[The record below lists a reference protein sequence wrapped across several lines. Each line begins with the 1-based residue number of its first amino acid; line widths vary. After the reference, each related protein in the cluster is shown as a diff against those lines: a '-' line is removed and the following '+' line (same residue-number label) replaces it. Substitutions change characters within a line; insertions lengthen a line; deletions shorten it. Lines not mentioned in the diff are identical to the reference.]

1 MARKVILETHYTFTP
16 TAKTLV
22 IPKAIPRERLL
33 LITNT
38 TQNQVI
44 YNFSDPSLNATSYQS
59 VEANGVETTTIVFNY
74 NTASMLS
81 TDKISITI
89 DDYEETFT
97 PTESMMD
104 PTNKFR
110 VTEPQ
115 ALIDTD
121 FEYGTQTSKWEN
133 LALYNN
139 KPFAYASPTPIAN
152 VGSITFPTSSYTVTI
167 ALTSGVGPAN
177 GTPITVQD
185 TYISAANGNFVVET
199 GGGTSSFTYSASAKN
214 SSANITSILDP
225 NKTSIYTAT
234 PFTGAR
240 IGFIPTTSYSSN
252 RIDVTTTV
260 DHGLALGNEIVIKGM
275 TATTNAPNGNFV
287 VAQIISPTRFAY
299 FANSIP
305 TGTLGGPVELYVRPQ
320 GSFLHR
326 PADGGV
332 IFGTAAGSNYGEAYR
347 QTRRYFR
354 YQSGK
359 GIQMSSGTILKP
371 YAGIDSITS
380 SGTTVTVATKEK
392 HCIQPGT
399 TVKIGGCDQSAY
411 NGTFVVNN
419 ILGYNKFSY
428 TALTT
433 PSSTL
438 ATGNPYAS
446 IESWYG
452 AQNRLGMFDNQNGV
466 FFEYDGTT
474 LYAVRRNSTTQ
485 LSGKVNVTNGSDT
498 VTQSAAE
505 FPTYFNKQLIP
516 GDSIVIR
523 GQSYKVS
530 NVISDTTLK
539 ISPAYRGA
547 TASLCIYSKTVD
559 TKVAQSSFNMDKA
572 DGTGPSQYTMD
583 LSKMQM
589 FYIDYTWYGAGFVR
603 WGVRGPKGNI
613 IYLHKMQNNNVNT
626 EAYMRSGNLPARY
639 SATTNPPFTSA
650 TDTILTTSTSI
661 PVLSTAGFPT
671 SGTLCIKNTSQYEFV
686 NYSGK
691 TATTFTGLTRAK
703 AGYSGASVTMG
714 AGQNVGTIADGQVS
728 ALLQVGMRAISA
740 ELPDEAFVA
749 SINAQTGALVLSQP
763 TVTANPTVSFP
774 AMGADVALQ
783 FTYDAFSPIGVEL
796 AFPSFAPTISHWGT
810 SVIMDGKYDE
820 DKSLI
825 FTYGQKSA
833 TALAPA
839 SSVTTTVTG
848 TSGQSTI
855 VVGSNT
861 NLVTGMSVS
870 GIGIGTGAIIT
881 IINGT
886 TVTLSVANSGTVS
899 GNGTFSGGATKA
911 LMSIRVAPSAD
922 NGVSAVF
929 GAREVVNRM
938 QLKLQAL
945 DVMSTASTG
954 TPTVLI
960 TATLNGLTSTSTSW
974 TNAVGGVTGVV
985 NSSLAQIADFG
996 GGATT
1001 VSGGEVTGGFFSQG
1015 TNSVDLTSLR
1025 DLGNSILGGGGTTTN
1040 AGIYPDGPDVLT
1052 ISVTNLGAASANVY
1066 SRLSWTE
1073 ASA

>member
-16 TAKTLV
+16 TSKTLV

-44 YNFSDPSLNATSYQS
+44 YNFSDPSLNATSYVSLEQ
-59 VEANGVETTTIVFNY
+59 NGVETTTIVFNY

-97 PTESMMD
+97 PTESMLD

-110 VTEPQ
+110 VTQPQ

-121 FEYGTQTSKWEN
+121 FEYGTQTTKWEN

-139 KPFAYASPTPIAN
+139 KPFAYPSPTPIQN
-152 VGSITFPTSSYTVTI
+152 IGSITFPTSSATVTI

-185 TYISAANGNFVVET
+185 TYISAANGNYVVET
-199 GGGTSSFTYSASAKN
+199 GGGTSSFTYTASAKN
-214 SSANITSILDP
+214 SSANITNVLDP
-225 NKTSIYTAT
+225 NKTSIYVAT

-287 VAQIISPTRFAY
+287 VAQILSPTRFAY
-299 FANSIP
+299 FANAVP

-320 GSFLHR
+320 GFFLHR
-326 PADGGV
+326 PSDGGV
-332 IFGTAAGSNYGEAYR
+332 IFGTQAGSNYGEAYR

-359 GIQMSSGTILKP
+359 GLQMSSGTILKP

-380 SGTTVTVATKEK
+380 SGTTVTVVTKEK

-399 TVKIGGCDQSAY
+399 IVKIGGCDQVAY
-411 NGTFVVNN
+411 NGTFTITN

-428 TALTT
+428 TAASAPTS
-433 PSSTL
+433 PI
-438 ATGNPYAS
+438 ATGNIYAS
-446 IESWYG
+446 IEAWYG
-452 AQNRLGMFDNQNGV
+452 AQNSLGMFDNQNGL

-485 LSGKVNVTNGSDT
+485 LSGKVNVTFGSDT

-505 FPTYFNKQLIP
+505 FPTYFNKQLIL

-530 NVISDTTLK
+530 GIINDTTMK

-559 TKVAQSSFNMDKA
+559 TKIPQSSFNMDKA

-589 FYIDYTWYGAGFVR
+589 FYIDYTWYGAGFIR

-626 EAYMRSGNLPARY
+626 EAYMRSGNLPGRY
-639 SATTNPPFTSA
+639 SSTTNPPFTSA
-650 TDTILTTSTSI
+650 TDSILTSSTSI
-661 PVLSTAGFPT
+661 QVLNTTGFPT
-671 SGTLCIKNTSQYEFV
+671 SGTLCVKNATQYEYV

-691 TATTFTGLTRAK
+691 TLTSFTGLTRAK
-703 AGYSGASVTMG
+703 AGASGVTVTMG
-714 AGQNVGTIADGQVS
+714 AGSNVGTIADGLVS
-728 ALLQVGMRAISA
+728 AALQPGMRVISS
-740 ELPDEAFVA
+740 EIPDEAFLV
-749 SINAQTGALVLSQP
+749 SINTVTGQFVLSQP
-763 TVTANPTVSFP
+763 TITANPTISFP
-774 AMGADVALQ
+774 AMGASNALQ
-783 FTYDAFSPIGVEL
+783 FTYDSVSPTGIEL
-796 AFPSFAPTISHWGT
+796 AFPTFAPSISHWGT
-810 SVIMDGKYDE
+810 SVIMDGRYDE
-820 DKSLI
+820 EKSLI
-825 FTYGQKSA
+825 FTYGQKTS
-833 TALAPA
+833 T
-839 SSVTTTVTG
+839 SVA
-848 TSGQSTI
+848 SGQTR
-855 VVGSNT
+855 
-861 NLVTGMSVS
+861 
-870 GIGIGTGAIIT
+870 
-881 IINGT
+881 
-886 TVTLSVANSGTVS
+886 
-899 GNGTFSGGATKA
+899 A
-911 LMSIRVAPSAD
+911 LMSIRSAPSAD
-922 NGVSAVF
+922 NGVSANF

-938 QLKLQAL
+938 QLALKAL
-945 DVMSTASTG
+945 DVTANTATG
-954 TPTVLI
+954 TPTLLV
-960 TATLNGLTSTSTSW
+960 TATLNGLPSTATTW
-974 TNAVGGVTGVV
+974 TNAVGNVTTLV
-985 NSSLAQIADFG
+985 NSSLAQIADYSSG
-996 GGATT
+996 GSTT
-1001 VSGGEVTGGFFSQG
+1001 ISGGEVTGGFFTSG
-1015 TNSVDLTSLR
+1015 TTAIDLSGLR
-1025 DLGNSILGGGGTTTN
+1025 DLGNSILGGGGTLTS

-1052 ISVTNLGAASANVY
+1052 ISVTNLGTATANVF

>member
-59 VEANGVETTTIVFNY
+59 LEANGVETTTIVFNY

-81 TDKISITI
+81 TDKISVTI

-110 VTEPQ
+110 VTQPQ

-121 FEYGTQTSKWEN
+121 FEYGTQISKWEN

-139 KPFAYASPTPIAN
+139 KPFAYALPTPIQN
-152 VGSITFPTSSYTVTI
+152 IGSITFPTGSAVVTI
-167 ALTSGVGPAN
+167 SLTSGVGPAN

-185 TYISAANGNFVVET
+185 TYITAANGSYVVET
-199 GGGTSSFTYSASAKN
+199 GGGTSSFTYSAASKN
-214 SSANITSILDP
+214 TSANITSILDP
-225 NKTSIYTAT
+225 NKTSVYLAT

-240 IGFIPTTSYSSN
+240 IGFIPTVSYSSN

-260 DHGLALGNEIVIKGM
+260 DHGLALGNEIVVKGM
-275 TATTNAPNGNFV
+275 TATTNAPNGNFI
-287 VAQIISPTRFAY
+287 VAQILTPTRFAY
-299 FANSIP
+299 FANSTP
-305 TGTLGGPVELYVRPQ
+305 TGTLGGPTELYVRPQ
-320 GSFLHR
+320 GVFLHR

-332 IFGTAAGSNYGEAYR
+332 IFGTQAGSNYGETFR

-359 GIQMSSGTILKP
+359 GLQMSSGTILKP

-380 SGTTVTVATKEK
+380 SGTTVTVVTKEK

-399 TVKIGGCDQSAY
+399 IVKIGGCDQSAY
-411 NGTFVVNN
+411 NGTFTITN

-428 TALTT
+428 TALST
-433 PSSTL
+433 PTSTI
-438 ATGNPYAS
+438 ATGNVFAS
-446 IESWYG
+446 IEAWYG
-452 AQNRLGMFDNQNGV
+452 AQNSLGVFDNQNGL

-485 LSGKVNVTNGSDT
+485 LSGKVNVTFGSDL

-516 GDSIVIR
+516 GDSVVIR

-530 NVISDTTLK
+530 NILNDTQFK
-539 ISPAYRGA
+539 ISPAYRG
-547 TASLCIYSKTVD
+547 TSASLCIYSKTID
-559 TKVAQSSFNMDKA
+559 TKIPQSQFNMDKA

-626 EAYMRSGNLPARY
+626 EAYMRSGNLPGRY

-650 TDTILTTSTSI
+650 TDSILTSSTSVSVI
-661 PVLSTAGFPT
+661 STAGFPT
-671 SGTLCIKNTSQYEFV
+671 SGTLCIKNASQYEYV

-691 TATTFTGLTRAK
+691 TATSFTGLTRAK
-703 AGYSGASVTMG
+703 AGATGVAVTMG
-714 AGQNVGTIADGQVS
+714 QNQNVGTIADGQVS
-728 ALLQVGMRAISA
+728 ILLQPGMRAISS
-740 ELPDEAFVA
+740 ELPDEAFIV
-749 SINAQTGALVLSQP
+749 SINSSTGALVLSQP
-763 TVTANPTVSFP
+763 TATANPTISFP
-774 AMGADVALQ
+774 PMGSASALQ
-783 FTYDAFSPIGVEL
+783 FTYDAFSPIGIEL
-796 AFPSFAPTISHWGT
+796 AFPTFAPSISHWGT
-810 SVIMDGKYDE
+810 SVIMDGRYDE
-820 DKSLI
+820 DKSLL
-825 FTYGQKSA
+825 FTYGQRTA
-833 TALAPA
+833 T
-839 SSVTTTVTG
+839 
-848 TSGQSTI
+848 
-855 VVGSNT
+855 
-861 NLVTGMSVS
+861 
-870 GIGIGTGAIIT
+870 
-881 IINGT
+881 
-886 TVTLSVANSGTVS
+886 SVAAGQTR
-899 GNGTFSGGATKA
+899 A
-911 LMSIRVAPSAD
+911 LLSIRSAPSAD
-922 NGVSAVF
+922 NGIAAPF

-938 QLKLQAL
+938 QLALRAL
-945 DVMSTASTG
+945 DITSSTATG
-954 TPTVLI
+954 EPSLLV
-960 TATLNGLTSTSTSW
+960 TATLNGLPSSATTW
-974 TNAVGGVTGVV
+974 TNAVGNSTALV
-985 NSSLAQIADFG
+985 NSSLAQIADY
-996 GGATT
+996 
-1001 VSGGEVTGGFFSQG
+1001 SGGSTTITGGEITGGFFTTG
-1015 TNSVDLTSLR
+1015 TTSVDLSSLR
-1025 DLGNSILGGGGTTTN
+1025 DLGNSILGGGGLVAN
-1040 AGIYPDGPDVLT
+1040 AGIYPDGPDVVT
-1052 ISVTNLGAASANVY
+1052 ISVTNLGTNTATVF

>member
-16 TAKTLV
+16 SAKTLV

-44 YNFSDPSLNATSYQS
+44 YNFSDPSLNATSYVSLEQ
-59 VEANGVETTTIVFNY
+59 NGVETTTIVFNY

-97 PTESMMD
+97 PTESMLD

-110 VTEPQ
+110 VTQPQ

-121 FEYGTQTSKWEN
+121 FEYGTQVTKWEN
-133 LALYNN
+133 LSLYNN
-139 KPFAYASPTPIAN
+139 KPFAYPAANPIIN
-152 VGSITFPTSSYTVTI
+152 IGSITYPAGSATVTI

-185 TYISAANGNFVVET
+185 TYLSSANGNFVVET
-199 GGGTSSFTYSASAKN
+199 GGGTSSFTYSASSKN
-214 SSANITSILDP
+214 FSPNITNILDP
-225 NKTSIYTAT
+225 NKTSIYVAT

-240 IGFIPTTSYSSN
+240 IGFIPTVSYSTY

-260 DHGLALGNEIVIKGM
+260 DHGLALGNEIVVKGM

-299 FANSIP
+299 FANLIP
-305 TGTLGGPVELYVRPQ
+305 TGTLGGPTEIYVRPQ
-320 GSFLHR
+320 GFFLHR

-332 IFGTAAGSNYGEAYR
+332 IFGTQAGSNYGEAYR

-359 GIQMSSGTILKP
+359 GLQMSSGTILKP

-380 SGTTVTVATKEK
+380 SGTTVTVVTKEK

-399 TVKIGGCDQSAY
+399 VVKIGGCDQAAY
-411 NGTFVVNN
+411 NGTFTITN
-419 ILGYNKFSY
+419 ILGYNKFAY
-428 TALTT
+428 TALSVPT
-433 PSSTL
+433 STI
-438 ATGNPYAS
+438 ATGNVFAS
-446 IESWYG
+446 IEAWYG
-452 AQNRLGMFDNQNGV
+452 AQNRLGMFDNQNGL

-474 LYAVRRNSTTQ
+474 IYAVKRNSTTQ
-485 LSGKVNVTNGSDT
+485 LSGKVNVTFGSDT

-530 NVISDTTLK
+530 NIISDTSLK

-559 TKVAQSSFNMDKA
+559 TKIPQSQFNMDKA

-589 FYIDYTWYGAGFVR
+589 FYIDYTWYGAGFIR

-626 EAYMRSGNLPARY
+626 EAYMRSGNLPGRY
-639 SATTNPPFTSA
+639 SATTTPPFTTT
-650 TDTILTTSTSI
+650 TDNILTSSTSI
-661 PVLSTAGFPT
+661 PVISTTGFPP
-671 SGTLCIKNTSQYEFV
+671 SGTLCIKNTTNYEYV

-691 TATTFTGLTRAK
+691 TATSFTGLTRAK
-703 AGYSGASVTMG
+703 AGYSGVTLSLG
-714 AGQNVGTIADGQVS
+714 AGQNTGTISDGQIS
-728 ALLQVGMRAISA
+728 ALLQPGMRCIGS
-740 ELPDEAFVA
+740 ELPDETFLV
-749 SINAQTGALVLSQP
+749 SINSSTGAFVLSQP
-763 TVTANPTVSFP
+763 TVTGNPTVSFP
-774 AMGADVALQ
+774 AMGSDVPLQ
-783 FTYDAFSPIGVEL
+783 FSLDAFSPVGVEL
-796 AFPSFAPTISHWGT
+796 AFPTFAPTISHWGT
-810 SVIMDGKYDE
+810 SVIMDGRYDE
-820 DKSLI
+820 EKSLI
-825 FTYGQKSA
+825 FTYGQRTS
-833 TALAPA
+833 T
-839 SSVTTTVTG
+839 SVTT
-848 TSGQSTI
+848 
-855 VVGSNT
+855 
-861 NLVTGMSVS
+861 
-870 GIGIGTGAIIT
+870 
-881 IINGT
+881 
-886 TVTLSVANSGTVS
+886 
-899 GNGTFSGGATKA
+899 GATRA
-911 LMSIRVAPSAD
+911 LMSIRSAPSAD
-922 NGVSAVF
+922 NGVAAAF

-938 QLKLQAL
+938 QLALKAL
-945 DVMSTASTG
+945 DVTATTSTG
-954 TPTVLI
+954 TPTLLV
-960 TATLNGLTSTSTSW
+960 TATLNGQPSSATAW
-974 TNAVGGVTGVV
+974 TNAIGNSTVLV
-985 NSSLAQIADFG
+985 NSSLAQIADYSG
-996 GGATT
+996 GSTT
-1001 VSGGEVTGGFFSQG
+1001 ISGGEVTGGFFTSG
-1015 TNSVDLTSLR
+1015 TTSVDLSGLR
-1025 DLGNSILGGGGTTTN
+1025 DLGNSILGGGGTVTN

-1052 ISVTNLGAASANVY
+1052 ISVTNLGTSTANVF

>member
-1 MARKVILETHYTFTP
+1 MARKVILETAYTFSP
-16 TAKTLV
+16 SSKTLV

-33 LITNT
+33 LITNV

-59 VEANGVETTTIVFNY
+59 IEANGVETTTVVFNY
-74 NTASMLS
+74 NTASMLT
-81 TDKISITI
+81 TDKIQVTI
-89 DDYEETFT
+89 DDYEETII
-97 PTESMMD
+97 PTETMMD
-104 PTNKFR
+104 PTNKIR
-110 VTEPQ
+110 VTQPQ

-121 FEYGTQTSKWEN
+121 FEYGTQVSKWEN

-139 KPFAYASPTPIAN
+139 KPFAYTSPTPIAN
-152 VGSITFPTSSYTVTI
+152 IGSITFPTSSYVVTV

-185 TYISAANGNFVVET
+185 TYLSAANGNFVVET
-199 GGGTSSFTYSASAKN
+199 GGGTSSFTYSASSKN
-214 SSANITSILDP
+214 SSANITNILDP
-225 NKTSIYTAT
+225 SKTSIFTAT
-234 PFTGAR
+234 PFSGAR
-240 IGFIPTTSYSSN
+240 IGFIPTVSYSSN

-275 TATTNAPNGNFV
+275 TSTTNTPNGNYV
-287 VAQIISPTRFAY
+287 VAQILSPTRFAY
-299 FANSIP
+299 FADLVP
-305 TGTLGGPVELYVRPQ
+305 TGTLTGPIEVYVRPQ

-332 IFGTAAGSNYGEAYR
+332 IFGTNSGSNYAEAYR

-399 TVKIGGCDQSAY
+399 IVKIGGCDQSAY
-411 NGTFVVNN
+411 NGTFVVNS
-419 ILGYNKFSY
+419 ILGYNKFAY

-433 PSSTL
+433 PTSTL
-438 ATGNPYAS
+438 ATGNPFAS
-446 IESWYG
+446 IEAWYG

-466 FFEYDGTT
+466 FFEYDGTQ
-474 LYAVRRNSTTQ
+474 LYVVRRNSTTQ
-485 LSGKVNVTNGSDT
+485 LSGRVNVTNGSDT

-530 NVISDTTLK
+530 NILSDTTFK

-559 TKVAQSSFNMDKA
+559 TKIPQSQFNMDKA

-589 FYIDYTWYGAGFVR
+589 FYVDYTWYGAGFIR

-613 IYLHKMQNNNVNT
+613 IYLHKLQNNNVNT
-626 EAYMRSGNLPARY
+626 EAYMRSGNLPGRY

-650 TDTILTTSTSI
+650 TDNILTTSTSI
-661 PVLSTAGFPT
+661 PVLSTTGFPT
-671 SGTLCIKNTSQYEFV
+671 SGTLCIKNASQYEYV

-703 AGYSGASVTMG
+703 TGYTGVAVTMG
-714 AGQNVGTIADGQVS
+714 AGNNTGTIADGTAS
-728 ALLQVGMRAISA
+728 AAIQVGMRAISS

-749 SINAQTGALVLSQP
+749 AINPATGAITLSQP
-763 TVTANPTVSFP
+763 TITANPTVSFP
-774 AMGADVALQ
+774 AMGASNALQ
-783 FTYDAFSPIGVEL
+783 FTYDVFSPTGIEL

-810 SVIMDGKYDE
+810 SVIMDGRYDE

-825 FTYGQKSA
+825 FTYGQKSS

-839 SSVTTTVTG
+839 GGVTTSITGSSGNNTITVG
-848 TSGQSTI
+848 A
-855 VVGSNT
+855 NT
-861 NLVTGMSVS
+861 NLVTGMLVT
-870 GIGIGTGAIIT
+870 GTGVGSGAIIT
-881 IINGT
+881 NINGT
-886 TVTLSVANSGTVS
+886 TITVSVNNSGTVS
-899 GNGTFSGGATKA
+899 GTGTFSGATTKA
-911 LMSIRVAPSAD
+911 LLAIRVAPSAD
-922 NGVSAVF
+922 NGVSSVF

-938 QLKLQAL
+938 QLNLAAL
-945 DVMSTASTG
+945 NVLSTASIG

-960 TATLNGLTSTSTSW
+960 TATLNGVSSSAVNW
-974 TNAVGGVTGVV
+974 TNAVGNLSGVV
-985 NSSLAQIADFG
+985 NSSLAQIADFAG
-996 GGATT
+996 LNVT
-1001 VSGGEVTGGFFSQG
+1001 VNGGEVTGGFFSQG
-1015 TNSVDLTSLR
+1015 TDSVDLKSLR
-1025 DLGNSILGGGGTTTN
+1025 DLGNSILGGGGTTTT

-1052 ISVTNLGAASANVY
+1052 ISVTNLGSTNVNVY